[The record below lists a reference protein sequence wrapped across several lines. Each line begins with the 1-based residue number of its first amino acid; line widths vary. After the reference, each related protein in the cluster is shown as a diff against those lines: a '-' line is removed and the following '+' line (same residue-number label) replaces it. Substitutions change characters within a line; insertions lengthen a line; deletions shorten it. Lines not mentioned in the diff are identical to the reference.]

1 MPPQDAPSIR
11 FGTAQAR
18 WVLAATVLGSGV
30 AFLDST
36 VVNVALPAI
45 SADLHTSLTGLQ
57 WTVNAYL
64 VTLSSLLLLGGS
76 LGDRFGRRQ
85 MFVTGLAGFT
95 LASVLCG
102 VAPTSEFLI
111 AARAIQGVAGALLV
125 PGSLSI
131 IAATFHPDDRGKAIG
146 AWSGLAGVASSV
158 GPFLGGWLIDSVSWR
173 LIFFLNVPLAATAIA
188 IAIRHVPET
197 RSSVQSPLDFTGAAL
212 VTSALAAISYAAI
225 EHSGMGSIVAGVIGL
240 GALVVFLFVEGTS
253 SHPMLPLRI
262 FRSRQFSG
270 TNLTTLAVY
279 AGLGGAFFLVVLRL
293 QISLG
298 YSALEAGAAL
308 VPFTVLMLL
317 LSPYAGQLGQKV
329 GARLPM
335 TVGPIVAAAGILL
348 LSGVAPGDTYVGGV
362 LPGIIVFGVGMAL
375 TVAPLTAAVL
385 ASVGDEMTGV
395 ASGVNNAV
403 ARLAGL
409 LAVAALPALAGIST
423 GESMA
428 NGLNDGFATALRI
441 SAAVTA
447 AGGVIAALV
456 VRETSKVR
464 PVAQPSAYFA
474 CQHPAVAER

>member
-1 MPPQDAPSIR
+1 
-11 FGTAQAR
+11 
-18 WVLAATVLGSGV
+18 
-30 AFLDST
+30 
-36 VVNVALPAI
+36 
-45 SADLHTSLTGLQ
+45 
-57 WTVNAYL
+57 
-64 VTLSSLLLLGGS
+64 
-76 LGDRFGRRQ
+76 
-85 MFVTGLAGFT
+85 
-95 LASVLCG
+95 
-102 VAPTSEFLI
+102 
-111 AARAIQGVAGALLV
+111 
-125 PGSLSI
+125 
-131 IAATFHPDDRGKAIG
+131 
-146 AWSGLAGVASSV
+146 
-158 GPFLGGWLIDSVSWR
+158 
-173 LIFFLNVPLAATAIA
+173 
-188 IAIRHVPET
+188 
-197 RSSVQSPLDFTGAAL
+197 
-212 VTSALAAISYAAI
+212 
-225 EHSGMGSIVAGVIGL
+225 MGSMVAGVIGL
-240 GALVVFLFVEGTS
+240 AALGIFLFVEGTS

-317 LSPYAGQLGQKV
+317 LSPSAGQLGQKV

-335 TVGPIVAAAGILL
+335 TVGPIIAAAGILL

-464 PVAQPSAYFA
+464 PVPQPSAYFA